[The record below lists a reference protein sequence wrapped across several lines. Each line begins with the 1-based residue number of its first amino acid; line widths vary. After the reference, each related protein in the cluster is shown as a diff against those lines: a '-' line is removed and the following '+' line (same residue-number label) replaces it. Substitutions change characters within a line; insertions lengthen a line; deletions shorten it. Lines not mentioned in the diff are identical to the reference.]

1 MAASGYLGSGLSQ
14 VTTNIEGYPNLFIYS
29 SLSQSSG
36 NTGDSISTITGTNYF
51 SDGQKRGLTLGSIV
65 FVVTDYV
72 GGAGVPLAHLCA
84 VTALQSGGFGATV
97 ALVGGT
103 S

>member
-1 MAASGYLGSGLSQ
+1 MAAIGYNGNTLSQ
-14 VTTNIEGYPNLFIYS
+14 VTANIEGYPNIFIYS
-29 SLSQSSG
+29 SLSTASG
-36 NTGDSISTITGTNYF
+36 NTGDAISTINGTNYF

-72 GGAGVPLAHLCA
+72 SGAGVPLAHICA
-84 VTALQSGGFGATV
+84 VTAVQSGGYGVTTT
-97 ALVGGT
+97 LVGGT